1 MIWGS
6 ALIGDDFDADT
17 DEPDADKA
25 WVIKQLMQHPV
36 LKNSVGVVAF
46 GNNSKSPT
54 GGGGKLGE
62 GSSAAS
68 EVDTPEEKEKKKK
81 LMEEMRQEGMKLA
94 SDAGWFE
101 DSFGKSASAL
111 VKDLRLKRRVHKQ
124 FSQDIDDAIMAIR
137 MAKSNEVQRGLDSIT
152 WGGDYL
158 DAIKGMNLND
168 KDFKALIKHGEKR
181 QVSLIQA
188 CNQWQDAN
196 NVLTKLSQID
206 GEFNEEQLSLWSDA
220 TKMKKDA
227 RQMWRHS
234 LHRSSKLNK
243 AEQDSL
249 LSASDLLDYHG
260 PMDSRTMHTYM
271 TSNDG
276 RSAGLPSVQQLGA
289 LLKTYGP
296 DYDIFKHGTL
306 WERQSAQSPLLV
318 KDPWAY
324 AAGFLDADGYI
335 TISKKGEPRAGF
347 VATGDRGKVHC
358 ENLYEMIGA
367 GVLSLDLKVHKSSKR
382 SQHRLQFYSK
392 DDISKLLKGTYP
404 HLRLKKNQAR
414 NVMELLSHRGKDGDL
429 ISKRR
434 DELYRLVKWENWKD
448 VKAEELLNE
457 WNVDEQEVLS
467 WDSTDPDA
475 IGFEVV

>member
-1 MIWGS
+1 MNWS
-6 ALIGDDFDADT
+6 SRLIGDDFDANT

-46 GNNSKSPT
+46 GDNSKSPT
-54 GGGGKLGE
+54 GGGGKLTQ

-68 EVDTPEEKEKKKK
+68 EQETPQEKNEKKK
-81 LMEEMRQEGMKLA
+81 LVEEISQENMKLS
-94 SDAGWFE
+94 SDIGWFE

-124 FSQDIDDAIMAIR
+124 YSKDIDDAIQAIR
-137 MAKSNEVQRGLDSIT
+137 MAKSNEIQRGLSSIT
-152 WGGDYL
+152 WSGDYL

-168 KDFKALIKHGEKR
+168 KDLKALLKHGEKR
-181 QVSLIQA
+181 QFSLVQA

-196 NVLTKLSQID
+196 GVLTKLSQID
-206 GEFNEEQLSLWSDA
+206 GDFDDTQLSLWADA

-227 RQMWRHS
+227 RQMWRHN

-243 AEQDSL
+243 AEQVSL
-249 LSASDLLDYHG
+249 SSASNLLDYHG

-296 DYDIFKHGTL
+296 DYDIFKQGNV
-306 WERQSAQSPLLV
+306 WERQSTQSPLMV

-347 VATGDRGKVHC
+347 VATGDRGRVHC

-392 DDISKLLKGTYP
+392 SDITQLLKGTLP

-414 NVMELLSHRGKDGDL
+414 HVMELLSHRGKDGDL
-429 ISKRR
+429 ITKRR
-434 DELYRLVKWENWKD
+434 TELYRLVKWENWKD
-448 VKAEELLNE
+448 VQAEELLNE
-457 WNVDEQEVLS
+457 WNVDEQEVSS
-467 WDSTDPDA
+467 WDTVDPDM
-475 IGFEVV
+475 IGSEVI